1 MARNLLSSIRRGLSG
16 TVPYSKWPGIVIG
29 SLFEPTSEGEESLSR
44 TQHQSTRHRVKQPK
58 RSSSPRPGTSPR
70 QREIEIIET
79 GKRYS
84 WGRRGDAY
92 YIWEKRSPGESLGH
106 SAEASARREFR
117 WLEQEARIRRRR
129 RMTRLLIGAGLVCLA
144 VAPAAI
150 VMYADGSSDPSQT
163 AVADAPDR
171 ANAPTAGAADA
182 AGSERHINAEGG
194 YAFRAPAGWN
204 VQTSESSTR
213 ITSPTGNA
221 VISILVAPDGGIDA
235 VSDVS
240 TGSIAS
246 EWSEIRSEAPRPR
259 TVGDLP
265 ALSVGGTAVDG
276 SGTPIRFLS
285 IVIDSGTRNHA
296 IWVSVPETF
305 DATSILPSIDEIL
318 TSFRSLEAA

>member
-1 MARNLLSSIRRGLSG
+1 
-16 TVPYSKWPGIVIG
+16 
-29 SLFEPTSEGEESLSR
+29 LSR

-58 RSSSPRPGTSPR
+58 RSSSPRSGTSPR

-106 SAEASARREFR
+106 STEASARREYR

-129 RMTRLLIGAGLVCLA
+129 RMTRLLIGAGLVSLA

-150 VMYADGSSDPSQT
+150 VMYAEGSSEPAQT
-163 AVADAPDR
+163 AVADAAD
-171 ANAPTAGAADA
+171 TAGVGDTAGVADS
-182 AGSERHINAEGG
+182 AGSGRYVNAEGG
-194 YAFRAPAGWN
+194 YAFRAPAGWQ
-204 VQTSESSTR
+204 VQVSDSSTQV
-213 ITSPTGNA
+213 TSPIGNA
-221 VISILVAPDGGIDA
+221 VISILVAPEVGIDA

-240 TGSIAS
+240 SGSIAAG
-246 EWSEIRSEAPRPR
+246 WTEIRSEAPRSR

-265 ALSVGGTAVDG
+265 ALSVGGTAVDE
-276 SGTPIRFLS
+276 SGKPIRFLS

-296 IWVSVPETF
+296 IWVSVPESF
-305 DATSILPSIDEIL
+305 DATSILPSIDRIM
-318 TSFRSLEAA
+318 TSFRPLDAA